1 MPNVLVRES
10 SLQSIADA
18 IRAKNGT
25 QNTYKPDEMA
35 DAIEAIS
42 GGGITPTGTIEITQN
57 GVVDVTNYASAD
69 VDVPTGSTPVINS
82 LSITENGTYTA
93 PSGVD
98 GYSPVTVS
106 VSGYTAADF
115 ADQSKPIGEVTFLQ
129 SSLSAPHFYRRTGIT
144 KLYAPNFTTTGNVA
158 DMFKEMTGLQYAIF
172 PKCVRFYN
180 TSFYGCSNLEAIDCT
195 GGTTGGSNI
204 FANCTKLNLIIL
216 RKSDGIAALNS
227 NNAFNN
233 TPFASGKAGGTIY
246 IPKVLYDALG
256 TGTND
261 YKAAANWSTIDGYGT
276 ITWAQIEGSYYET
289 HYADGTPIPTE

>member
-1 MPNVLVRES
+1 MANVLVQEA
-10 SLQSIADA
+10 SLQGIADA
-18 IRAKNGT
+18 IRSKNGT
-25 QNTYKPDEMA
+25 QNTYKPAQMA
-35 DAIEAIS
+35 DAIKAIS

-98 GYSPVTVS
+98 GYSPVTVN

-115 ADQSKPIGEVTFLQ
+115 ADQSKPMGEVTFLQ
-129 SSLSAPHFYRRTGIT
+129 SSLPTAYFARRTGIT
-144 KLYAPNFTTTGNVA
+144 KLYAPNFETTGNVA
-158 DMFKEMTGLQYAIF
+158 EMFREMTGLQYAIF

-180 TSFYGCSNLEAIDCT
+180 NSFYGCSNLEAIDCI
-195 GGTTGGSNI
+195 GGTTGSSNV
-204 FANCTKLNLIIL
+204 FLNCTKLNLIIL

-227 NNAFNN
+227 NNAFSN

-261 YKAAANWSTIDGYGT
+261 YKAAMNWSTIDGYGT

-289 HYADGTPIPTE
+289 HYVDGAPIPTE